1 MLSRLRRDSGSAVAD
16 FVLLVVP
23 ASLLVIPLLDL
34 FGLFQS
40 AIVKEQTG
48 YDIAR
53 YAALADVTADQAE
66 SYRQS
71 REPLSRLT
79 TDVSANSCSFVSS
92 SELSRRI
99 AFWPDVI
106 TIQIQGRAECEN

>member
-1 MLSRLRRDSGSAVAD
+1 M
-16 FVLLVVP
+16 
-23 ASLLVIPLLDL
+23 DL

-40 AIVKEQTG
+40 AIVKEQIS

-53 YAALADVTADQAE
+53 YAALADVTAEQAA

-71 REPLSRLT
+71 RDSQSRLST
-79 TDVSANSCSFVSS
+79 EVSISSCSLVSS
-92 SELSRRI
+92 SELARRI
-99 AFWPDVI
+99 TFWPDII

>member
-1 MLSRLRRDSGSAVAD
+1 MLSKARGDSGSAVAD

-23 ASLLVIPLLDL
+23 ASLLVIPLLEL

-40 AIVKEQTG
+40 AIVKEQIS

-53 YAALADVTADQAE
+53 YAALADVSAQEADMYA
-66 SYRQS
+66 QS
-71 REPLSRLT
+71 RDPLSSLSKDLT
-79 TDVSANSCSFVSS
+79 ATSCTQVST

-99 AFWPDVI
+99 TFWPEIIKV
-106 TIQIQGRAECEN
+106 QIQGRADCEN

>member
-1 MLSRLRRDSGSAVAD
+1 M
-16 FVLLVVP
+16 
-23 ASLLVIPLLDL
+23 DL

-40 AIVKEQTG
+40 AIVKEQIS

-53 YAALADVTADQAE
+53 YAALADVTAEQAA

-71 REPLSRLT
+71 RDPLSRLT
-79 TDVSANSCSFVSS
+79 KDISPNSCSLVSN
-92 SELSRRI
+92 SELARRI
-99 AFWPDVI
+99 TFWPDII